1 MAENKEHELSS
12 DPLEN
17 LTGDQLAE
25 LIKTNEALDK
35 QEESLLKEEFQEKK
49 RKELEQKSSN
59 QSFRRLRRSP
69 IEIVNRC
76 LLLIFL
82 GSFLFSFFSV
92 YISNRWWFFWYLIS
106 AFSCILYTPNRKT
119 IKELIAAWPNL
130 EDIMKKRS
138 YWKRKPSRDI

>member
-1 MAENKEHELSS
+1 MTENKEHESSS

>member
-1 MAENKEHELSS
+1 EHESSS